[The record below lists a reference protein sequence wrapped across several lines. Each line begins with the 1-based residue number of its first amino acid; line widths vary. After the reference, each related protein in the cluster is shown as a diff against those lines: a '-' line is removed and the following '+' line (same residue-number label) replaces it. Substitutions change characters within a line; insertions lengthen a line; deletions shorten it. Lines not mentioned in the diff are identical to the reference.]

1 MRENPKTVPRKKEK
15 IHKAVEK
22 EKSKAE
28 GGRNAAL
35 FLMKIKRKQIQEAL
49 TENKGD

>member
-1 MRENPKTVPRKKEK
+1 MREKNKQFREKGKK